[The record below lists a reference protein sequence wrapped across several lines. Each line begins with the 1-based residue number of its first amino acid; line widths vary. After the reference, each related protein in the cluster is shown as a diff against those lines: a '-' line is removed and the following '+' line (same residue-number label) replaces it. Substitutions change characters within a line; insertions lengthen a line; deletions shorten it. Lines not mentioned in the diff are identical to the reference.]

1 MREKQQEKSNGSPT
15 NSLIGSMELKRN
27 LLKILQQGSTDS
39 GDVVNDGNDLDSLV
53 GIDGKPGVP
62 ITNALVERLVAEFL
76 ALKNTTNS
84 VELQLYEANEK
95 IAELVEH
102 VSDKIHLAPIA
113 PANGFYL
120 ATPTRGGE

>member
-1 MREKQQEKSNGSPT
+1 MREKQQEKPNGSPT

-39 GDVVNDGNDLDSLV
+39 GDVINDGNDLDSLV
-53 GIDGKPGVP
+53 GVDGKPGVP

-102 VSDKIHLAPIA
+102 VSDQ
-113 PANGFYL
+113 NSYSSNS
-120 ATPTRGGE
+120 TS